1 MLITATELKEN
12 LDQYLLMTR
21 QEDIYITEN
30 GNLVAKLTAPCQ
42 ERVNIAESLFG
53 SLPDSFTLEQAKE
66 SRQEA

>member
-21 QEDIYITEN
+21 QEDIYTTEN

-53 SLPDSFTLEQAKE
+53 SVPDSFTLEQAKE

>member
-30 GNLVAKLTAPCQ
+30 GNLVAKLTAP
-42 ERVNIAESLFG
+42 
-53 SLPDSFTLEQAKE
+53 
-66 SRQEA
+66 

>member
-42 ERVNIAESLFG
+42 ERVNIA
-53 SLPDSFTLEQAKE
+53 
-66 SRQEA
+66 